1 MDADTEG
8 SGPHRAGFRARDL
21 LVVTNA
27 AAGGAQDDAV
37 QAALAV
43 LRSATRVRVATTADA
58 GEVERVL
65 AGRTPDERVVI
76 VGGDGSVHTV
86 VNALDRLG
94 RLSPA
99 DPVGVVPLGTGNDL
113 ARCLG
118 LPLEPAQAAHVVL
131 GGRPRSLDVL
141 VDDDGGL
148 VVNAVHA
155 GVGASAAE
163 AAQTWKERL
172 GAAGY
177 VVGSALAGAREAG
190 WRLRVEVDG
199 RELPGATDGGDGD
212 DDGDG
217 GAGDERAGDR
227 LLMVGLGIGTSIGGG
242 APLAPG
248 AEPDDGLVDVVV
260 VAATGPLARVGYAVA
275 LREGDHVERDDVQ
288 AVRGRE
294 VLVEACAAEDAF
306 GTNADGELAGP
317 FTRRRWTVRPGA
329 WCCLVP

>member
-1 MDADTEG
+1 VTQEG
-8 SGPHRAGFRARDL
+8 SVPPAARDL

-43 LRSATRVRVATTADA
+43 LHSGARVRVAATAEA
-58 GEVERVL
+58 AEVEAVL
-65 AGRTPDERVVI
+65 ASRAPGEGVVV
-76 VGGDGSVHTV
+76 VGGDGSVHAV

-94 RLSPA
+94 RLSPD
-99 DPVGVVPLGTGNDL
+99 DPVGLVPLGTGNDL

-118 LPLEPAQAAHVVL
+118 LPLEPEQAGRVVL
-131 GGRPRSLDVL
+131 TGRPRPLDLL

-163 AAQTWKERL
+163 AAQAWKERL

-177 VVGSALAGAREAG
+177 VVGSALAGVREPG

-199 RELPGATDGGDGD
+199 RELTAQ
-212 DDGDG
+212 DDGD
-217 GAGDERAGDR
+217 DR
-227 LLMVGLGIGTSIGGG
+227 LLMVGLGIGRSIGGG
-242 APLAPG
+242 ALLAPD
-248 AEPDDGLVDVVV
+248 ADPDDGLVDVVLA
-260 VAATGPLARVGYAVA
+260 AATGPLARVGYAVA
-275 LREGDHVERDDVQ
+275 LRAGDHVERDDVE
-288 AVRGRE
+288 ALRGRE
-294 VLVEACAAEDAF
+294 VLVTAAETGEEF

-317 FTRRRWTVRPGA
+317 FLRRHWTVRPRA
-329 WCCLVP
+329 WSCLVP

>member
-1 MDADTEG
+1 MNAEG
-8 SGPHRAGFRARDL
+8 SGPLGERDL

-27 AAGGAQDDAV
+27 AAGSAQDSAV
-37 QAALAV
+37 GAALEV
-43 LRSATRVRVATTADA
+43 LRGGARARVATTSEPA
-58 GEVERVL
+58 ELTTVL
-65 AGRTPDERVVI
+65 VSREPGERVVV
-76 VGGDGSVHTV
+76 VGGDGSVHAV
-86 VNALDRLG
+86 VNALERLG

-118 LPLEPAQAAHVVL
+118 LPLDPARAAEVVL
-131 GGRPRSLDVL
+131 HGRPRTLDVL

-163 AAQTWKERL
+163 AAQAWKERL

-177 VVGSALAGAREAG
+177 AVGSALAGVREAG
-190 WRLRVEVDG
+190 WRLRVVVDG
-199 RELPGATDGGDGD
+199 RELASGSDGGD
-212 DDGDG
+212 
-217 GAGDERAGDR
+217 DR

-242 APLAPG
+242 ALLTPH
-248 AEPDDGLVDVVV
+248 AEPDDGLVDVVLA
-260 VAATGPLARVGYAVA
+260 AATGPLARVAYAVA
-275 LREGDHVERDDVQ
+275 MRGGEHVDRDDVA

-294 VLVEACAAEDAF
+294 VLVEAAGPGEEF

-317 FTRRRWTVRPGA
+317 FRRRRWRLRPAA
-329 WCCLVP
+329 WSCLVL